1 MHGTTAKKMLKK
13 IVVLFLGLFFAL
25 SEYITLF
32 HDKSKE
38 FPSALFPP
46 FSNKRTVYTLLNQEY
61 SIFFRRFIKKRSA
74 PDRCRQRNG
83 MQEDIAKAKVLV
95 ESLPYIREFYHKTV
109 VIKYGGHAMVD
120 EGLKRSFAL
129 DVILMKYIGINPVI
143 VHGGGPQINRF
154 LEKMQVTPNY
164 VQGMRVT
171 DGETMDVVEMVLVG
185 KVNKEIV
192 GLINHCGGKA
202 VGLSGR
208 DSDLVQAR
216 KMTVRAKPDKD
227 NRPPELI
234 DLGRVGEVTR
244 VNPEILA
251 TLEQKD
257 FIPVIAPVGVGED
270 GQAFNINADLV
281 AGAIAAELNAVK
293 LVLLTD
299 VEGVKG
305 KDGALIS
312 SICKEEIPGMID
324 EEVIVGG
331 MIPKVNCCKT
341 AIENGVDKAHI
352 IDGRQEHAILL
363 EIFTRAGI
371 GTEIVA

>member
-1 MHGTTAKKMLKK
+1 MEQ
-13 IVVLFLGLFFAL
+13 
-25 SEYITLF
+25 S
-32 HDKSKE
+32 
-38 FPSALFPP
+38 
-46 FSNKRTVYTLLNQEY
+46 
-61 SIFFRRFIKKRSA
+61 
-74 PDRCRQRNG
+74 
-83 MQEDIAKAKVLV
+83 IAKAKVLI
-95 ESLPYIREFYHKTV
+95 ESLPYIREFNEKTV

-120 EGLKRSFAL
+120 ENLKRNFAL
-129 DVILMKYIGINPVI
+129 DVILLKYIGLNPVI

-154 LEKMQVTPNY
+154 LDKMQITPSY

-208 DSDLVQAR
+208 DGDLVQAR
-216 KMTVRAKPDKD
+216 KMKIHTKPDD
-227 NRPPELI
+227 VNRPPELI

-244 VNPEILA
+244 VNPEILQ
-251 TLEQKD
+251 TLDVQD

-281 AGAIAAELNAVK
+281 AGAIAAELGAVK

-299 VEGVKG
+299 VEGVQNDKG
-305 KDGALIS
+305 ELLSTIKRDEIEDLIS
-312 SICKEEIPGMID
+312 R
-324 EEVIVGG
+324 EVIGGG
-331 MIPKVNCCKT
+331 MIPKVRGCQSSLNGGVTKT
-341 AIENGVDKAHI
+341 HI

-363 EIFTRAGI
+363 EIFTPEGI
-371 GTEIVA
+371 GTEIVS